1 MPWPRHVPATASGRS
16 AGRAAFAPRAI
27 GSETDGSVLSPSG
40 ACGVVGLKPTMGL
53 VSRSGIVPISAAQ
66 DTAGPMACCVADV
79 AALLGVMAGPDPA
92 DPATAQQAGQVP
104 DYTPFLDT
112 GALDGARLGIWRH
125 GSAEAPPAAISL
137 PHPSITRP
145 P

>member
-1 MPWPRHVPATASGRS
+1 
-16 AGRAAFAPRAI
+16 
-27 GSETDGSVLSPSG
+27 
-40 ACGVVGLKPTMGL
+40 MGL

-112 GALDGARLGIWRH
+112 GALDGARVGIWRD
-125 GSAEAPPAAISL
+125 GPAAARPAAIPTLDASSTPL
-137 PHPSITRP
+137 PEPGAEVIDPRHLPDAGKIIAPEHTAL
-145 P
+145 